1 LNDLAI
7 GRLRVQQRL
16 LAAGE
21 PHDHRY
27 DLFISAVS
35 WESRNATAATI
46 IGGSPC
52 PTLLLRFASGR
63 VAMDAAKDTNQAV
76 LTSMCPD
83 YKVLALERSVIFDAN
98 ADIIATELRERAEA
112 KGTPLRVLVDISC
125 MPKSYISYLVG
136 LGFANGYVSRLD
148 CLYSE
153 GRYNLAGA
161 STQGGPLS
169 VISEGDWSSLL
180 IPYLEAAETFP
191 SQRDLLVIL
200 GGEIGFSLPF
210 IERYEPERLG
220 VVFIRDGVDVASLVG
235 SEKAAYEAL
244 TSEPA
249 LVRADFEIH
258 DVVGVLRHVGEFC
271 RRAERSIVGLAI
283 GSKAQSLALA
293 LAALDI
299 ENLEVVCRVPAGY
312 SDADVVPTGRVF
324 HYAIEDRFEPSAYF

>member
-1 LNDLAI
+1 MNDLAI

-21 PHDHRY
+21 PFDHRY

-35 WESRNATAATI
+35 WETRNATAPTV
-46 IGGSPC
+46 IGGSPG

-63 VAMDAAKDTNQAV
+63 VAMDVAKDANQAV
-76 LTSMCPD
+76 LANMCPD
-83 YKVLALERSVIFDAN
+83 YKTVALERSVLFDAN

-112 KGTPLRVLVDISC
+112 KGMPLRVLVDISC

-258 DVVGVLRHVGEFC
+258 DVVGVLRHVSDFC

>member
-1 LNDLAI
+1 MNDLAI

-16 LAAGE
+16 LSPSE
-21 PHDHRY
+21 PVDQRY

-35 WESRNATAATI
+35 WESRNATALTAMT
-46 IGGSPC
+46 GFAS

-63 VAMDAAKDTNQAV
+63 AATDAAKDANQVV
-76 LTSMCPD
+76 LAGMCPD
-83 YKVLALERSVIFDAN
+83 HKVLALERSVLFDAN
-98 ADIIATELRERAEA
+98 ADLIATELRERAEA
-112 KGTPLRVLVDISC
+112 KGMPLRVLIDISC
-125 MPKSYISYLVG
+125 IPKSYISYLVG
-136 LGFANGYVSRLD
+136 LGFANGFVSRLD

-153 GRYNLAGA
+153 GRYDLAGA

-169 VISEGDWSSLL
+169 IISEGDWSSLL

-220 VVFIRDGVDVASLVG
+220 VVFIRDGVDVSSLIG

-244 TSEPA
+244 TSEPS

-258 DVVGVLRHVGEFC
+258 DVVGVLRHVSEFC
-271 RRAERSIVGLAI
+271 RSAGRSIVGLAI

-324 HYAIEDRFEPSAYF
+324 YYAIEDRFEPSAYF